1 MKRYLILI
9 ILGILVLTSVSL
21 VGCGEGLQTFS
32 KYGISFKVSNE
43 VKLEE
48 YTVSIEDQVFQK
60 GTASYEEGAVIS
72 TEKNFILL
80 WATAI
85 PEFTQEETRL
95 SILTTPNSFESAG
108 GTLQAQ
114 ITGDLATQQ
123 IAGFEVTFSMMQ
135 FTLPGWEA
143 PGITGVWYC
152 PASQRIMQ
160 LILINE
166 QPKKEMQRF
175 IQSLS
180 YE

>member
-9 ILGILVLTSVSL
+9 LLILVLASVL
-21 VGCGEGLQTFS
+21 TVGCGEGLQTFN
-32 KYGISFKVSNE
+32 KYGIAFEVSKE
-43 VKLEE
+43 LKLEE
-48 YTVSIEDQVFQK
+48 YTVSIADQIFHK
-60 GTASYEEGAVIS
+60 GTASYEEGAVLS

-85 PEFTQEETRL
+85 PEFTQEEIRL
-95 SILTTPNSFESAG
+95 SILTTPSVFESAG
-108 GTLQAQ
+108 GTLQAK
-114 ITGDLATQQ
+114 ITGDISTQQ
-123 IAGFEVTFSMMQ
+123 IAGFEVTFTMMQ

-152 PASQRIMQ
+152 SASQRIMQ

-175 IQSLS
+175 IRSLS
-180 YE
+180 CE